1 MSEKFLVFACCRQFN
16 PQLII
21 NTFGLKLFKC
31 NSRCIFAF
39 EERGKQPKK
48 SCFHANFSSI
58 VICVIN
64 VFVQLIEPLHCNK
77 GNKEKNWQLCDK
89 HY

>member
-1 MSEKFLVFACCRQFN
+1 MSEKFTVFACCRKFN

-21 NTFGLKLFKC
+21 STCGLKFFKC
-31 NSRCIFAF
+31 ISRCMFAF

-64 VFVQLIEPLHCNK
+64 VFVKLI
-77 GNKEKNWQLCDK
+77 
-89 HY
+89 

>member
-1 MSEKFLVFACCRQFN
+1 MFA
-16 PQLII
+16 I
-21 NTFGLKLFKC
+21 
-31 NSRCIFAF
+31 

-64 VFVQLIEPLHCNK
+64 VFVQLIEALHCNK
-77 GNKEKNWQLCDK
+77 GNKEKNWHLCDR

>member
-1 MSEKFLVFACCRQFN
+1 MSEKFTVFACCRKFN

-21 NTFGLKLFKC
+21 STCGLKFFKC
-31 NSRCIFAF
+31 NSRCMFAF
-39 EERGKQPKK
+39 EERGKQPEK
-48 SCFHANFSSI
+48 SCFQANFSSI

-64 VFVQLIEPLHCNK
+64 VFVKLIEALRCNK

>member
-1 MSEKFLVFACCRQFN
+1 M
-16 PQLII
+16 
-21 NTFGLKLFKC
+21 
-31 NSRCIFAF
+31 FAF

-64 VFVQLIEPLHCNK
+64 VFVQLIEALRCNK
-77 GNKEKNWQLCDK
+77 GNKEKNWHLCDK

>member
-1 MSEKFLVFACCRQFN
+1 MSEKFIVFACCRQFN
-16 PQLII
+16 PQLIKSI
-21 NTFGLKLFKC
+21 CGLKFFKC
-31 NSRCIFAF
+31 NSRCMFAF

-64 VFVQLIEPLHCNK
+64 VFVQLIEALCCNK
-77 GNKEKNWQLCDK
+77 GNKEKNWHLCDK